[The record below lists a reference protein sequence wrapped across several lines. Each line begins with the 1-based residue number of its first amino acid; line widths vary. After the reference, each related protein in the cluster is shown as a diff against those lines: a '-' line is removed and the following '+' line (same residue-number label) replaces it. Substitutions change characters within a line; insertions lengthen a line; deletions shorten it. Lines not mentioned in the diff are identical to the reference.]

1 MSKVL
6 IVGGGAAG
14 MMAGIAAAENGNE
27 VHLFEKNEKLGKKL
41 FITGKGRC
49 NITNACD
56 MEELMKV
63 PDSVII
69 KSLRDEVKTLRRKNH
84 EICVKAKEREQQW
97 KAHVDCLTEKIVE
110 LQRDDTD
117 EEKKAIKREARAI
130 KKANEDYNNL
140 LEQYNHLREKHE
152 QLKEQMRYLKDELEG
167 RPVGVAEISRKEIR
181 KKFTNLKNRRE
192 IMDAMAFAY
201 NEEMPIAYNV
211 VVFLEWVRVSGKW
224 DELYAR
230 MFNVY
235 TE

>member
-1 MSKVL
+1 
-6 IVGGGAAG
+6 
-14 MMAGIAAAENGNE
+14 
-27 VHLFEKNEKLGKKL
+27 
-41 FITGKGRC
+41 
-49 NITNACD
+49 

-69 KSLRDEVKTLRRKNH
+69 KSLRDEVKTLRKKNH
-84 EICVKAKEREQQW
+84 EICTKAKEREAHW
-97 KAHVDCLTEKIVE
+97 KAHAECLAEKIVE
-110 LQRDDTD
+110 LQREDTD
-117 EEKKAIKREARAI
+117 EKKKAIKREAKAI

-140 LEQYNHLREKHE
+140 LDQYRHLQEKYE
-152 QLKEQMRYLKDELEG
+152 QLKEQTRYLKDELEG
-167 RPVGVAEISRKEIR
+167 RPIGVAEIPRKEIR

-192 IMDAMAFAY
+192 IMDAMAFTY
-201 NEEMPIAYNV
+201 NESMPIAYNV